1 MTIKRKRLI
10 TASISIVLVVTVILM
25 LRSYEQDK
33 PLNDEPSTTNSAL
46 EFIPASEGDDNQI
59 NIPGMTGINLKAGQL
74 KQSVDFSNPEGNPC
88 YFQLQLFLSDNTLI
102 WESEYIA
109 PSEQITEITLLQQL
123 ERGIYQNCKLVYNCY
138 SLDDK
143 ATLNSAQVTLE
154 INAK

>member
-1 MTIKRKRLI
+1 MTAKRKRLI
-10 TASISIVLVVTVILM
+10 MATIAIVLVVTIILM
-25 LRSYEQDK
+25 LRSCEQDK
-33 PLNDEPSTTNSAL
+33 PLNDEPSTTDSAL

-88 YFQLQLFLSDNTLI
+88 YFQLQLFLSDGTLI

-109 PSEQITEITLLQQL
+109 PSEEITEITLLQQL
-123 ERGIYQNCKLVYNCY
+123 ERGIYQNCKLIYNCY

-143 ATLNSAQVTLE
+143 ATLNSAQVMLE